1 MNPLRIFLLAA
12 LILVVFGASDVEAE
26 KEPLWNYTIE
36 GEVQGLMPY
45 SVSISADGEY
55 IAAGSSNDKLYL
67 FDKDSST
74 PIWSYTTDNN
84 VESVAISAD
93 GEYIAAGSGTPYSA
107 GEDNDLFL
115 FDKDSS
121 TPLWGYAIAAGV
133 RSVAISADGEYI
145 AAGSG
150 DNTVYLF
157 HKDNNT
163 PLWNYTTGS
172 QYGLDVHSVA
182 ITADGEYIAA
192 GSSDWKCYL
201 FHKDSS
207 TPLWNYATEGAVYS
221 VTISADGEYIAASS
235 SGDIYLFDKD
245 SSTPLWNYTTGNSV
259 YSVSI
264 SADGEYIAAGFG
276 KVDEDNDLFL
286 FDKDSNTPLWNYTID
301 GAVYSVTISADGTSI
316 VACTYNQF
324 AYDQF
329 GRVYLFDKDS
339 NTPLWN
345 YTTEDFVPS
354 VSISADGE
362 YIITGPYD
370 GKIYLFDKNIP
381 PTATID
387 SITPSAR
394 FNAEVTFSG
403 SGSDSDGIIVA
414 YEWMISEQF
423 EEIGIWLP
431 SNITGFLSNE
441 EDFSIT
447 GFSVGIHIISFR
459 VQDNNGEWSE
469 WDAFALEIY
478 PNAPP
483 VCVIDS
489 LDSSAAEK
497 GTIVLFNGSGSDVDG
512 TIVNYRWTSSI
523 DGEISPY
530 GDVDESNDSFS
541 VMASEDGQGTW
552 TISIVK
558 INPQVSVNS
567 VHWYLL
573 DVQGNTKTDGLVSDV
588 YGYYSGQGKAVTF
601 VDNDFNG
608 KLSPGDK
615 FEVHPSE
622 AGSDLEGVSDVTDY
636 SFRMKFEPNGDAIG
650 YDIMLGNNIRIG
662 TPQVSTF
669 NLSVGLHTITFQVQ
683 DNDREW
689 SLPVYTTVWVYV
701 LPSALANDI
710 GWNDEIPKNKVK
722 PGDEV
727 IFKGGGNDEDGE
739 IVLYEWDFNGD
750 GEFDWSSEEAGST
763 TFVYKN
769 EGTYTAVLRVTDNDG
784 FTATDSR
791 VITVSDKEEED
802 ESSLSSISLIPAL
815 ISIGLLAIFC
825 RK

>member
-1 MNPLRIFLLAA
+1 
-12 LILVVFGASDVEAE
+12 
-26 KEPLWNYTIE
+26 
-36 GEVQGLMPY
+36 
-45 SVSISADGEY
+45 VSISADGE
-55 IAAGSSNDKLYL
+55 S
-67 FDKDSST
+67 
-74 PIWSYTTDNN
+74 
-84 VESVAISAD
+84 
-93 GEYIAAGSGTPYSA
+93 
-107 GEDNDLFL
+107 
-115 FDKDSS
+115 
-121 TPLWGYAIAAGV
+121 
-133 RSVAISADGEYI
+133 
-145 AAGSG
+145 
-150 DNTVYLF
+150 
-157 HKDNNT
+157 
-163 PLWNYTTGS
+163 
-172 QYGLDVHSVA
+172 
-182 ITADGEYIAA
+182 
-192 GSSDWKCYL
+192 
-201 FHKDSS
+201 
-207 TPLWNYATEGAVYS
+207 
-221 VTISADGEYIAASS
+221 
-235 SGDIYLFDKD
+235 
-245 SSTPLWNYTTGNSV
+245 
-259 YSVSI
+259 
-264 SADGEYIAAGFG
+264 IAAGFG
-276 KVDEDNDLFL
+276 KKVYL
-286 FDKDSNTPLWNYTID
+286 FDKDSNTPLWNYTTE
-301 GAVYSVTISADGTSI
+301 GAVYSVAISADGASI
-316 VACTYNQF
+316 VACT
-324 AYDQF
+324 YDQF

-362 YIITGPYD
+362 YIIAGPYD

-489 LDSSAAEK
+489 PDSSAAEK
-497 GTIVLFNGSGSDVDG
+497 GTTVLFNGSGSDVDG

-530 GDVDESNDSFS
+530 GNVDESNDSFS

-650 YDIMLGNNIRIG
+650 YDIRLGNNIMIG
-662 TPQVSTF
+662 TPQVSTST
-669 NLSVGLHTITFQVQ
+669 LSIGLHIITFQTQ
-683 DNDREW
+683 DNDGDW
-689 SLPVYTTVWVYV
+689 SYTNSSLLVFTY
-701 LPSALANDI
+701 PIAIAGQDST
-710 GWNDEIPKNKVK
+710 GT
-722 PGDEV
+722 PGV
-727 IFKGGGNDEDGE
+727 PLQFSGAATDEDGT
-739 IVLYEWDFNGD
+739 IVLYEWDFDGD
-750 GEFDWSSEEAGST
+750 GIFEWSSTENGRELNIYS
-763 TFVYKN
+763 N
-769 EGTYTAVLRVTDNDG
+769 EGTYTATLRVTDNDG

-791 VITVSDKEEED
+791 VITVSEEEEED
-802 ESSLSSISLIPAL
+802 ESSLPSVSMIPAL
-815 ISIGLLAIFC
+815 ISVGLVARYR